1 MKKTETF
8 QAAKTLEAMSW
19 AESANLIS
27 IDYAK
32 REVQRATDNYF
43 RGIGR

>member
-1 MKKTETF
+1 MAKNTY
-8 QAAKTLEAMSW
+8 QASRVVDQLSW
-19 AESANLIS
+19 EESANLIS

>member
-1 MKKTETF
+1 MKNATYT
-8 QAAKTLEAMSW
+8 AARMVEQMTW

-32 REVQRATDNYF
+32 REVQKATDNYY